1 MGLLYWLPDYL
12 QNDPQLEKQ
21 SSYIAQMFDVG
32 TFIGGV
38 FIGLLGDIYKKRAIF
53 ISPSI
58 LIAIVLM
65 LMIRF
70 LLQSDPLPYYFV
82 VLGIGFF

>member
-1 MGLLYWLPDYL
+1 
-12 QNDPQLEKQ
+12 
-21 SSYIAQMFDVG
+21 MFDVG

-58 LIAIVLM
+58 MIAIALM

-70 LLQSDPLPYYFV
+70 LLKSDPLPYYFV
-82 VLGIGFF
+82 VLGIGFFQGGPYNNISGVISIELTT